1 MPDLAQQAD
10 VPLVMTYL
18 DQPRKRSGIG
28 PVFQPTGD
36 VEADMAAIKAWYGPF
51 KGKNWRQHQ
60 SGAACCNAASAALL
74 GVHHVRTGGHCLA
87 VWTSAKTHTVSPSI
101 S

>member
-28 PVFQPTGD
+28 PVFQPTGVSAGQD
-36 VEADMAAIKAWYGPF
+36 PLPDDGEVSDF
-51 KGKNWRQHQ
+51 VLQ
-60 SGAACCNAASAALL
+60 S
-74 GVHHVRTGGHCLA
+74 
-87 VWTSAKTHTVSPSI
+87 
-101 S
+101 

>member
-28 PVFQPTGD
+28 PVFQPTG
-36 VEADMAAIKAWYGPF
+36 V
-51 KGKNWRQHQ
+51 
-60 SGAACCNAASAALL
+60 GA
-74 GVHHVRTGGHCLA
+74 G
-87 VWTSAKTHTVSPSI
+87 VSPRLFAGEVVVLPTAPSGGDGMRC
-101 S
+101 